1 MELGLVIMAAGAGTR
16 FGGGK
21 LSALFQGVPLYR
33 RALDAVP
40 EGVFARVAVVTALA
54 PLADEARRRG
64 FLPVVNDRPA
74 LGVSRTIRLGLEAL
88 GDCGGV
94 MFLAA
99 DQPLL
104 RPETVAL
111 LARTFAE
118 HPDQIVAPAADG
130 MRGGPCTFPAAFFP
144 ALLALTGDRGGAGIL
159 RAHPDRVRLVEV
171 PAEALWDADTPEALA
186 ALAQSRRPPRG

>member
-1 MELGLVIMAAGAGTR
+1 MDLGLVIMAAGAGRR

-21 LSALFQGVPLYR
+21 LLAEFGGRPLYV
-33 RALDAVP
+33 RALEAAP
-40 EGVFARVAVVTALA
+40 PGVFARTAVVTAIEPMLTM
-54 PLADEARRRG
+54 ARESG

-74 LGVSRTIRLGLEAL
+74 LGVSRTIRLGLEAV

-104 RPETVAL
+104 RPETVAR

-118 HPDQIVAPAADG
+118 NPTA
-130 MRGGPCTFPAAFFP
+130 
-144 ALLALTGDRGGAGIL
+144 
-159 RAHPDRVRLVEV
+159 
-171 PAEALWDADTPEALA
+171 
-186 ALAQSRRPPRG
+186 S